1 MEHLYY
7 QERIK
12 EKDVFIGIILN
23 DLSNFTNKYFFYT
36 RCIYDYMTVLEEI
49 YTKIKQSITLI
60 ETDKLQQ
67 YLNSIVEKHKKT
79 LDNISINMKNKQQI
93 YDVLQEIRTIVMN
106 IIKALNRDLFQVKE
120 LFERL
125 DTKLQQYLELIKD
138 WNNSLLGDNEMLFKE
153 NKIETRDQRTLY
165 NACINYFEHGN
176 NKNQI
181 YHAVKCILFGNNFKS
196 TVNNNLLN
204 NFVSE
209 CVKKFFETS
218 YSLTSLFEQ
227 AQKEYEKQCA
237 IESDSK
243 SNYGGDNDYQNLSV
257 EDDNYNKNII
267 SSKKKYDRKLDYNN
281 RQNKIDNRE
290 VNSRQDYSIRSVN
303 NINITKNI
311 ANTNNKISKEEQE
324 DLDFYYNVKEGKH
337 KKWRPQKRLSKIK
350 RSKQKI

>member
-7 QERIK
+7 QEIIK
-12 EKDVFIGIILN
+12 ERDVFINIILN
-23 DLSNFTNKYFFYT
+23 DFSNFTNKYLFDT
-36 RCIYDYMTVLEEI
+36 RCIYDYMTVLEEVK
-49 YTKIKQSITLI
+49 TKIEQSITLI

-67 YLNSIVEKHKKT
+67 YLKSMVEKHEKT
-79 LDNISINMKNKQQI
+79 LKNISINMKNKQQI
-93 YDVLQEIRTIVMN
+93 YDMLQEIRTIVMN

-181 YHAVKCILFGNNFKS
+181 YYAVKCILFGNDFKS
-196 TVNNNLLN
+196 TVDNNLLN
-204 NFVSE
+204 NFVSK

-243 SNYGGDNDYQNLSV
+243 SNYGGDDDYQNLLG
-257 EDDNYNKNII
+257 EDDNYNNNII
-267 SSKKKYDRKLDYNN
+267 FNKKKYNRKLYNGKN
-281 RQNKIDNRE
+281 MNNDN
-290 VNSRQDYSIRSVN
+290 
-303 NINITKNI
+303 
-311 ANTNNKISKEEQE
+311 
-324 DLDFYYNVKEGKH
+324 
-337 KKWRPQKRLSKIK
+337 
-350 RSKQKI
+350 KQKKQ